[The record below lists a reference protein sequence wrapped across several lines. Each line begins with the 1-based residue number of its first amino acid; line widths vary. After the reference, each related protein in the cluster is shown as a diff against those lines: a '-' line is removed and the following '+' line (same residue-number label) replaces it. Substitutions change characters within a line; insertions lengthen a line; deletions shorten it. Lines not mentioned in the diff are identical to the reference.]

1 MSARSRIA
9 MRAMACPPSKA
20 FIRRMLASTCG
31 VIEPHEQ
38 IGRTRFALHTPHK
51 TPSVDWSRSGFPAL
65 ATVGKL
71 TTLAL
76 CFRHKIPPE
85 GETKMAY
92 SLYDAAVTPCAQQL
106 GALAGIID
114 KAAAHCASNKIE
126 ESALLQDRLY
136 PDMFCLARQ
145 IRQAA
150 DFAMNTGG
158 RLAGV
163 APPAL
168 TAVDDT
174 SFAAAKNRVETAL
187 GFVKSL
193 TREQVDGAE
202 NKVIAWKGGGNDRK
216 MKGTDYLQQF
226 ALPNFF
232 FFVTT
237 AYDILRHRGVPLGK
251 RDFLGPVNWLWGSRP
266 RHIDPITVPARCV
279 PAGPET

>member
-1 MSARSRIA
+1 MS
-9 MRAMACPPSKA
+9 
-20 FIRRMLASTCG
+20 
-31 VIEPHEQ
+31 
-38 IGRTRFALHTPHK
+38 
-51 TPSVDWSRSGFPAL
+51 
-65 ATVGKL
+65 
-71 TTLAL
+71 
-76 CFRHKIPPE
+76 
-85 GETKMAY
+85 Y
-92 SLYDAAVTPCAQQL
+92 SLYDAAVTPCIQQL

-114 KAAAHCASNKIE
+114 KAAAHCAANKIE

-145 IRQAA
+145 IRQSA

-168 TAVDDT
+168 PPVDDA
-174 SFAAAKNRVETAL
+174 SFAAAKSRVETAL

-193 TREQVDGAE
+193 TREQVDGSE

-216 MKGTDYLQQF
+216 MKGNDYLQQF
-226 ALPNFF
+226 ALPNFY

-251 RDFLGPVNWLWGSRP
+251 RDFLCTSQLALGHLSFSRSGSMSALP
-266 RHIDPITVPARCV
+266 P
-279 PAGPET
+279 